1 MRARVAALAGPAAA
15 VALLIAH
22 RAWLQRTDLRTRF
35 TFTGTDHDTEITS
48 AGIDGAAAIT
58 VLARALACSGS
69 EAGLLRIAAR
79 LAKGDPGRP
88 ARHLDGARSLRH
100 RPRRPSRHPRHRT
113 QKLKGAYGAMV
124 TSVQFTV
131 LCHTR
136 RAARRGGRSDSG
148 VMLGR
153 PFVCGCARRWR
164 RAGAHVRRARAPGTA
179 TTSEGGRQSRPR

>member
-69 EAGLLRIAAR
+69 EAASHG
-79 LAKGDPGRP
+79 
-88 ARHLDGARSLRH
+88 
-100 RPRRPSRHPRHRT
+100 PRGPWGT
-113 QKLKGAYGAMV
+113 GGV
-124 TSVQFTV
+124 
-131 LCHTR
+131 
-136 RAARRGGRSDSG
+136 GGRSDCSTSRQG
-148 VMLGR
+148 GSR
-153 PFVCGCARRWR
+153 STCAT
-164 RAGAHVRRARAPGTA
+164 P
-179 TTSEGGRQSRPR
+179 